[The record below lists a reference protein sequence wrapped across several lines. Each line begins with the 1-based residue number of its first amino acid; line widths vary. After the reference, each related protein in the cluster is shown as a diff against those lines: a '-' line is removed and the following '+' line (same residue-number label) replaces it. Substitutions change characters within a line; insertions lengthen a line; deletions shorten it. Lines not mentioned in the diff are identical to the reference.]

1 MESELERTDQ
11 VDPHTLGQR
20 IRLQRKQKQLSIRE
34 LAASSGLSI
43 GMISQ
48 IEQGR
53 SAPSLRSLR
62 LIGAALHLPVSTLFQ
77 ESKEVQ
83 EPGASDSEARHIV
96 RRSRRHVLK
105 LNDAIKKELLSPAS
119 LQSLEIF
126 NVELQPG
133 AASSTEAYSHSGEK
147 AAIISEG
154 TLDLWLDGQL
164 HKLLE
169 GDCCQFLSEIPH
181 RYENTGVT
189 VCKIIWVLTPPA
201 T

>member
-1 MESELERTDQ
+1 MDFAPEMTEELDLKTF
-11 VDPHTLGQR
+11 GQR
-20 IRLQRKQKQLSIRE
+20 IRFQRKQRQLSIRE
-34 LAASSGLSI
+34 LAARSGLSI

-62 LIGAALHLPVSTLFQ
+62 LIGEALHLPVSTLFQ
-77 ESKEVQ
+77 EEQKLQ
-83 EPGASDSEARHIV
+83 EPNGIDLEARYVV
-96 RRSRRHVLK
+96 RSSRRHVLK
-105 LNDAIKKELLSPAS
+105 LNDSIKKELLSPAS

-133 AASSTEAYSHSGEK
+133 AASSAEAYSHSGEK
-147 AAIISEG
+147 AAIVTEG
-154 TLDLWLDGQL
+154 CLDLWLDGQL
-164 HKLLE
+164 HSLTK

-181 RYENTGVT
+181 RYENSGTS

-201 T
+201 A